1 MGARG
6 PVPKRSDERR
16 RTNKPATPSGEI
28 TTAPAMSDV
37 PVPEASPEWH
47 PVAARL
53 FEALKASGQARF
65 YEPSDW
71 AVAYLMAESMSLDLK
86 PQFVGFAQT
95 GRDQT
100 EAEFAVIPL
109 KGASLSAYLKALG
122 SLLATEGDRRRASIE
137 LRRGQVVDADEDASV
152 TALDEYRV
160 NLGA

>member
-6 PVPKRSDERR
+6 PVPKRSDARR
-16 RTNKPATPSGEI
+16 RTNKLATPSGEV
-28 TTAPAMSDV
+28 TAAPAA
-37 PVPEASPEWH
+37 PVVSIPEASEEWH

-53 FEALKASGQARF
+53 FEALKASGQSRF

-71 AVAYLMAESMSLDLK
+71 AVAYLMAESISLDLK

-95 GRDQT
+95 GRDET

-122 SLLATEGDRRRASIE
+122 NLLATEGDRRRASIE
-137 LRRGQVVDADEDASV
+137 LHRGQVVDADEDASV
-152 TALDEYRV
+152 TALDEYRAG
-160 NLGA
+160 LGA